1 VNHTTLPY
9 TLFNGEAL
17 YFLAVTLSC
26 IIASH
31 LLFGELHV
39 IPSTPGVDFPGLEV
53 TFFTA
58 SALAEKSCI
67 RGGVPPPRSI
77 YFGRFVQPSNHSPY
91 APLLS
96 DPAIYQPVLRILFSL
111 LSDIPILLLTF
122 RVFNR
127 NQGICTGGFQD
138 LLGCVTVYVSQ
149 RPFSLSIALSKPLQ
163 IGIRFLQPLL
173 PSKA

>member
-1 VNHTTLPY
+1 VVNHTTRPD

-67 RGGVPPPRSI
+67 AGWQSHPGQSI
-77 YFGRFVQPSNHSPY
+77 LVGSYSLQII
-91 APLLS
+91 LLMR
-96 DPAIYQPVLRILFSL
+96 PCY
-111 LSDIPILLLTF
+111 PILQFTNPF
-122 RVFNR
+122 FA
-127 NQGICTGGFQD
+127 FYS
-138 LLGCVTVYVSQ
+138 VY
-149 RPFSLSIALSKPLQ
+149 
-163 IGIRFLQPLL
+163 
-173 PSKA
+173 